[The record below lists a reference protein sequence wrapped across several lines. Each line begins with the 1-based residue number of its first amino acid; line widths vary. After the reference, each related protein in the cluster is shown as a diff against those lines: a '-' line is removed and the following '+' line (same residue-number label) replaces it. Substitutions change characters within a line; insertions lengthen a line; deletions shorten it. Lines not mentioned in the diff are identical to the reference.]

1 MRLALKPYFQYKT
14 LFVYIAREMLLYFGI
29 SFLFFFLIFFIN
41 QILLMAEE
49 ILSKK
54 APFQDVALLIVFALP
69 SIIATSAPFSAL
81 VGTLMGVGRLVSDR
95 EVLSMNALGVSARF
109 IAVPVIAVGLLISV
123 ASFLTNDILL
133 PLGTIKFNRL
143 YRKILTSVPAL
154 ELEANAIKKSQRAIV
169 VTGPIKD
176 QLMDGI
182 LVIDSDEEG
191 NKRIVSAPRARVIK
205 SNDLDVL
212 MTLTMDE
219 AQALI
224 LDKGDKQQFDYIG
237 SQGISYNLLAKNVI
251 PSYSTRITPRE
262 MSSRDLYAEISKMRE
277 DEKKGGDASR
287 GKTSRTLNMYRME
300 FHKKFTIPFG
310 ALFFVILAFPL
321 GLSAKTNGQ
330 SVGFISG
337 LIIAVLYWSLL
348 VSGQTLSVKLGF
360 NGALVMWLPN
370 LLVFAAGT
378 AMLWR
383 HWRE

>member
-1 MRLALKPYFQYKT
+1 MRLSLKPYFQYKT

>member
-1 MRLALKPYFQYKT
+1 
-14 LFVYIAREMLLYFGI
+14 
-29 SFLFFFLIFFIN
+29 
-41 QILLMAEE
+41 MAEE

-321 GLSAKTNGQ
+321 ASAKTNGQ